1 VSRVL
6 AAVLALALPCPVVA
20 QARCAPATAKL
31 VRFEPAALE
40 AGRRVLRV
48 GPGEKLATPGL
59 AARVA
64 RDGDAVLIEAA
75 DYPDSGAVWP
85 QDRLLLRGVDGRPHL
100 IAGPKLAQ
108 GKAIWVI
115 NGDDVVVENVEFSNA
130 RIPSHNGAGIRMQ
143 DARLTIRAGVF
154 HDSDMGILTDNDPT
168 HELLIEFSEFARNG
182 HASGQAHNLY
192 VGSIGRFEI
201 RYSSSYGAKAGHLL
215 KSRARRN
222 VVAYNQLA
230 DSPSGPSSYELDF
243 PRSTDT
249 TVIGNLILQAETSP
263 NQAMLTFGAE
273 DKGRPPLGR
282 LRIAWNTFVS
292 LRPNPVFIFNHSAEP
307 ALIVGNLF
315 AGAVGKQVRGP
326 AESHGNGTV
335 ARSVFAD
342 PDGLDFRLRPDEL
355 ASLAVP
361 EGSLDVP
368 ADLRPQHEYV
378 QPASGRPR
386 ATASLRFPG
395 GFGVCGHAM

>member
-6 AAVLALALPCPVVA
+6 AAVLALALPCPVLG
-20 QARCAPATAKL
+20 QAPCAPGTGKL
-31 VRFEPAALE
+31 VRFEPAALD

-48 GPGEKLATPGL
+48 GPGEKLATPGA

-64 RDGDAVLIEAA
+64 RDGDAVLIDAA
-75 DYPDSGAVWP
+75 EYPDSRAVWP
-85 QDRLLLRGVDGRPHL
+85 QNRLLLRGVNGRPHL

-143 DARLTIRAGVF
+143 GARLTIRAGFF
-154 HDSDMGILTDNDPT
+154 HDSDMGILTNNDPT
-168 HELLIEFSEFARNG
+168 QELLIEFSEFARNG

-192 VGSIGRFEI
+192 VGSIKRFEI
-201 RYSSSYGAKAGHLL
+201 RYSSSHGANTGHLL
-215 KSRARRN
+215 KSRARQN
-222 VVAYNQLA
+222 LVAYNRLA
-230 DSPSGPSSYELDF
+230 DSPPGPSSYELDF

-263 NQAMLTFGAE
+263 NQTMLSFGAE
-273 DKGRPPLGR
+273 DRGRPPLGR

-292 LRPNPVFIFNHSAEP
+292 LRPNPIFIFNHSTEP

-315 AGAVGKQVRGP
+315 AGAAGRQIRGP
-326 AESHGNGTV
+326 ADSRGNRTV
-335 ARSVFAD
+335 AQRVFTD
-342 PDGLDFRLRPDEL
+342 PAALDFTLRPGEL

-361 EGSLDVP
+361 EGSLEVP
-368 ADLRPQHEYV
+368 AELRPQHEYV
-378 QPASGRPR
+378 EPESGRPR
-386 ATASLRFPG
+386 ATLVFPG
-395 GFGVCGHAM
+395 GFGVCGNAS

>member
-1 VSRVL
+1 M
-6 AAVLALALPCPVVA
+6 LALALPSPA
-20 QARCAPATAKL
+20 AGQASCTPTKGKL
-31 VRFEPAALE
+31 VRFEPVAID

-48 GPGEKLATPGL
+48 GPGEKLATPGA

-75 DYPDSGAVWP
+75 EYPDSRAVWP

-130 RIPSHNGAGIRMQ
+130 RIPSHHGAGIRMQ
-143 DARLTIRAGVF
+143 GARLTIRAGFF
-154 HDSDMGILTDNDPT
+154 HDNDMGILTDNDPT

-192 VGSIGRFEI
+192 VGSIGQFEI
-201 RYSSSYGAKAGHLL
+201 RYSSSHGARTGHLL

-222 VVAYNQLA
+222 VVAYNRLA
-230 DSPSGPSSYELDF
+230 DSPPGPSSYELDF

-263 NQAMLTFGAE
+263 NQAMLSFGAE

-282 LRIAWNTFVS
+282 LRVAWNTFVS
-292 LRPNPVFIFNHSAEP
+292 LRPNPVFIVNRSAEP
-307 ALIVGNLF
+307 ALVVGNLF
-315 AGAVGKQVRGP
+315 AGAAGKQIRGP
-326 AESHGNGTV
+326 AESHGNRT
-335 ARSVFAD
+335 AAMRVFAD
-342 PDGLDFRLRPDEL
+342 PAKLDFRLRSGEL
-355 ASLAVP
+355 ALTVP
-361 EGSLDVP
+361 DGSLDVP
-368 ADLRPQHEYV
+368 AELRPRHEYV
-378 QPASGRPR
+378 EPASGRPR
-386 ATASLRFPG
+386 ASANLEFPG
-395 GFGVCGHAM
+395 GFGVCGNAL

>member
-6 AAVLALALPCPVVA
+6 AAMLALALPCPVGEQVS
-20 QARCAPATAKL
+20 CAPAPGEL
-31 VRFEPAALE
+31 VRFEPAALA

-48 GPGEKLATPGL
+48 GPGEQLATPGA

-75 DYPDSGAVWP
+75 EYPDSRAVWP
-85 QDRLLLRGVDGRPHL
+85 QNRLLLRGVNGRPHL

-143 DARLTIRAGVF
+143 GARLTIRAGFF

-168 HELLIEFSEFARNG
+168 QDLLIEFSEFARNG

-222 VVAYNQLA
+222 LVAYNRLA
-230 DSPSGPSSYELDF
+230 DAPPGPSSYELDF

-263 NQAMLTFGAE
+263 NQAMLSFGGE

-282 LRIAWNTFVS
+282 LRVTWNTFVS

-315 AGAVGKQVRGP
+315 TGAAGKQVRGP
-326 AESHGNGTV
+326 AESRGNLTV
-335 ARSVFAD
+335 ARRVFTD

-355 ASLAVP
+355 ASLP
-361 EGSLDVP
+361 KGSLDVP
-368 ADLRPQHEYV
+368 AELRPQYEYV
-378 QPASGRPR
+378 QPESARPR
-386 ATASLRFPG
+386 APATLVFPG
-395 GFGVCGHAM
+395 GFGVCGNTL